1 MAPEVVPVE
10 LPLYVTSPPTPRT
23 QTPPPCESG
32 LGLAGALINALLC
45 VRKTEFDASI
55 EEIIAPAAVAPP
67 ENIGPIGV
75 VTVEETLLLKNVR
88 LAPPPQACANASE
101 EVDAMPATAVMPRK

>member
-32 LGLAGALINALLC
+32 LGLAGALIKALLC

-67 ENIGPIGV
+67 ANTGPIGV
-75 VTVEETLLLKNVR
+75 LLSPSLNVM

-101 EVDAMPATAVMPRK
+101 EVDA